1 MPSSRQNL
9 LLFFLSLFTPALSHP
24 LAFHCICMGGAASKP
39 LGFVQYLVT
48 FLVHGCWWY
57 VCACSFAEYSVTPPL
72 THSICKMFLFSMV
85 GQRCWGSWTKL
96 LYITGSISCP
106 HSTAPV
112 LDFSGSLSFVGE
124 SALITLK
131 KM

>member
-57 VCACSFAEYSVTPPL
+57 VCACGFAEYSVTPPL
-72 THSICKMFLFSMV
+72 THSICKMFLLSMV
-85 GQRCWGSWTKL
+85 DRDVGAHGQSYCISQAVSLVPTAQL
-96 LYITGSISCP
+96 LSSISLGP
-106 HSTAPV
+106 SHLSASQHS
-112 LDFSGSLSFVGE
+112 SL
-124 SALITLK
+124 
-131 KM
+131 